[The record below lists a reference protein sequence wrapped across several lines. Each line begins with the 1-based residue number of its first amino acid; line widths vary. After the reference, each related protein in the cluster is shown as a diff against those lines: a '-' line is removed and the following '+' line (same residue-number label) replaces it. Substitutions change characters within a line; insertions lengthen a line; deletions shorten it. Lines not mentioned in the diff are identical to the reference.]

1 MFIFGDVWSGSMMFH
16 VEDQDLRKLSL
27 HIIPIIGLQLV
38 SNICFVGK
46 RVAKTYDVQ
55 QIYILVQCPVAPP
68 PLPKVWDHPHLWTCG
83 WVVV

>member
-55 QIYILVQCPVAPP
+55 
-68 PLPKVWDHPHLWTCG
+68 
-83 WVVV
+83 